1 MKKHIRKIWASLALL
16 WLLIQIL
23 PVSIVSANTS
33 SELIFPLKEISKL
46 ECRFEK
52 FELLWSECRE
62 QMPLIKSSDY
72 ERYATLNGWYNKY
85 TRLYTVLY
93 GASYRYGWDVGMGW
107 HHGIDIATAEW
118 TPVYSIANGT
128 VIAAGSA
135 IGWGRYV
142 SIEHIING
150 QKVVSNYAHL
160 HTFEV
165 NEWERISAGTRI
177 GTVGNTWNSTWNHL
191 HFQIDRSNTFHPW
204 HYNSGTCPLSYNNQ
218 INTNECISE
227 LYNQTIDPIVF
238 FETNGAIVTTP
249 VQNITQITTPNQ
261 NTTQAQTSTSWVDMS
276 VFERTVYIDYSLA
289 DTRSIQQIMKDLG
302 YYDEVITSNYEDV
315 IEAIIN
321 YQLDTWVITSRSDE
335 WAGWFGPRTRTKAK
349 TDYDRFIANNSLW
362 VTVQNTTQTTP
373 TVVQNKAPVISREKL
388 MTREEIEAMEIA
400 EFLWSHSMSFTNTF
414 SQLDINS
421 SRTMQIVFNT
431 ERGRGYRGNTPGEIH
446 FEFNGDIVDVFP
458 KSFFNFS
465 DGIRDIK
472 ITWKNNGHTT
482 LHVKLW
488 DVILRTFSISVGIPW
503 VQTWVWNGK
512 IYTQNQVVL
521 WETNRAIILLRDQHG
536 NKIVRKEFEWTY
548 TVHGW
553 ENIMYCL
560 KRGTLQNIRAT
571 YARECHDEEYVNTLT
586 YTYKDTIAGLLIFD
600 YKILTDNK
608 VELRLTNNNRTNVAY
623 HKLLVNAPLN
633 LRPSHPYFSE
643 IITGIKSG
651 TLSWIR
657 NWYFLEDESL
667 TQRQAKAWIGNTMRQ
682 KNINTWMLAALRN
695 EPDGV
700 FTPMTRKEF
709 LTLASKYLT
718 TQQTNVT
725 WQRYLDLDTWW
736 QNLVAS
742 ALWGNYIWRDD
753 FGNNY
758 FQPNAT
764 IRRWEAAYLLSELL
778 RVQNFTLASR

>member
-1 MKKHIRKIWASLALL
+1 L

-23 PVSIVSANTS
+23 PVSIVSANS
-33 SELIFPLKEISKL
+33 SADLIFPLKEISKL

-52 FELLWSECRE
+52 FELLGSECRE

-135 IGWGRYV
+135 LGWGRYV
-142 SIEHIING
+142 SIEHTVRG
-150 QKVVSNYAHL
+150 QKIVSNYSHL
-160 HTFEV
+160 HTYIV
-165 NEWERISAGTRI
+165 KEWDRVSAWTRI
-177 GTVGNTWNSTWNHL
+177 GTVWSTGNSTWNHL
-191 HFQIDRSNTFHPW
+191 HFQIDRPNTFHPW
-204 HYNSGTCPLSYNNQ
+204 HYNSGTCPLAYNNQ

-227 LYNQTIDPIVF
+227 LYNSTIDPIVF
-238 FETNGAIVTTP
+238 FETNGGIVDAPMQNTTP
-249 VQNITQITTPNQ
+249 MTTPNQ
-261 NTTQAQTSTSWVDMS
+261 NTTPVQTSTSWVDMS
-276 VFERTVYIDYSLA
+276 VFNRTVYIGYSLA
-289 DTRSIQQIMKDLG
+289 DTRSVQQIMKDLG

-315 IEAIIN
+315 LDAIIN
-321 YQLDTWVITSRSDE
+321 YQLDTWVIDSRNDE
-335 WAGWFGPRTRTKAK
+335 GAGWFGPRTRTQAKA
-349 TDYDRFIANNSLW
+349 DYDGFIANNSLW
-362 VTVQNTTQTTP
+362 VTVQNTPRVTTPVTQTP
-373 TVVQNKAPVISREKL
+373 TPVISREKL

-446 FEFNGDIVDVFP
+446 FEFNSDIVDVFP

-521 WETNRAIILLRDQHG
+521 WETNRAIVLLRDQHG
-536 NKIVRKEFEWTY
+536 NKIVRKEFEWAY
-548 TVHGW
+548 TLHGW

-600 YKILTDNK
+600 YKILTDKK
-608 VELRLTNNNRTNVAY
+608 VELKLTNNNGTNVA
-623 HKLLVNAPLN
+623 HHNLLVNAPLN

-643 IITGIKSG
+643 ILTGIKSG

-718 TQQTNVT
+718 TQQTNVI

-742 ALWGNYIWRDD
+742 TLWGNYSWRDD